1 MQLAKK
7 TFRRG
12 SMRCPKCN
20 SNNII
25 YEKSVT
31 LSNGNGV
38 FALVCNACGY
48 PIKVFDYPLEIGL
61 VKLNNDMNTMISEME
76 ALNNNL
82 VDIAHILH
90 NDERW

>member
-1 MQLAKK
+1 M
-7 TFRRG
+7 
-12 SMRCPKCN
+12 
-20 SNNII
+20 
-25 YEKSVT
+25 T

-61 VKLNNDMNTMISEME
+61 VKLNNDINTLNGNMDAIINEME